1 MITGSTSTA
10 MPNLVPTIPSTIRR
24 GRGRRAFEHFS
35 PSRLSGK
42 SLFAEK
48 LRSLLEDGVQPRL
61 EFLFVALTNKEA
73 NFLERK
79 LILKWGRLDLGT
91 GPLTNRTDGRG
102 GQEGRVVSEETR
114 RRFSEVHRGRTHTA
128 TARAKIG
135 AASVGNTH
143 GLGHA
148 HTPEA
153 KARISVANL
162 GKTLSPETRTKIGD
176 ATRGREKSP
185 ETLAKMSEALR
196 GRTLTRETRAKMSAA
211 KCRDRG
217 RSVRSTNPLTGEV
230 KTYQYVTAVATDGF
244 TYPCVSACCNERR
257 KTHGGL
263 TWSYVEPTCPDDR
276 GESQRGPCPQE
287 CDDLQ
292 QVG

>member
-1 MITGSTSTA
+1 MTNDHRFYVYCYAEPGADHPFYIG
-10 MPNLVPTIPSTIRR
+10 R
-24 GRGRRAFEHFS
+24 GRGRRAFEHLS

-48 LRSLLEDGVQPRL
+48 LRSLLEGGVQPRL

-73 NFLERK
+73 NLLERK

-91 GPLTNRTDGRG
+91 GPLTNRTDGGG
-102 GQEGRVVSEETR
+102 GQEGRVASEETR
-114 RRFSEVHRGRTHTA
+114 RRYSEVHRGRRHTDA
-128 TARAKIG
+128 AKAKIG

-196 GRTLTRETRAKMSAA
+196 GRTLTPETRAKMSAA
-211 KCRDRG
+211 KYLSR
-217 RSVRSTNPLTGEV
+217 RSVQSVDPRTRQIKV
-230 KTYQYVTAVATDGF
+230 YQYVTDVASDGH
-244 TYPCVSACCNERR
+244 TYTAVSACCNGRR

-263 TWSYVEPTCPDDR
+263 TWSYVEPTRPDDR
-276 GESQRGPCPQE
+276 GKS
-287 CDDLQ
+287 
-292 QVG
+292 